1 MSAAV
6 NVERAQLGALGAQ
19 LGRGAQAIV
28 YDLPGMS
35 LPDVYGPLVY
45 KEYRERYGSPNDL
58 RRTVSDRL
66 SLDPRK
72 RTYLDEISAWPL
84 RVVEDEGE
92 VRGIIMRRVP
102 DSFLDSLALPGTGR
116 TTRTL
121 REVQNLFISPEL
133 AQRIGRPVPDGNQRK
148 RICRDFAA
156 ALTFFHHELAVA
168 FGDINAKN
176 ELYRLGN
183 TASVLFI
190 DCDGV
195 RRTGQ
200 ISGTEQLNTPDWVPP
215 NREPLSQATDLYK
228 LGLFILR
235 CLCPGPNTSTRLDPA
250 PAREVL
256 DDTGCKMLE
265 DALREDPRGRPSARA
280 WQTYLSRLIGDPIEP
295 PVLLSARIDEPWVP
309 AGQPVA
315 VHWQAIDALSVEVR
329 SATFVDRVDGST
341 GEGTVWV
348 PLETNYVWV
357 IARNRVGEDARQI
370 GPIGL
375 VSRPPEV
382 QLPVPMPHLRW
393 PPSAALVSPYLP
405 ALPVFPHVDV
415 PTPLVAPT
423 ELLGATGPVAGPTL
437 PPLSSIAPPFDV
449 TSLIMNG
456 PHLDFGRDL
465 PTITLPDI
473 DPVPADEEIQQ

>member
-6 NVERAQLGALGAQ
+6 NVERAQLGALGAA

-28 YDLPGMS
+28 YDLPGMN

-45 KEYRERYGSPNDL
+45 KEYREPYGSPNDL

-66 SLDPRK
+66 TLDPRK
-72 RTYLDEISAWPL
+72 RAQLDEISAWPL
-84 RVVEDEGE
+84 RVVTDDGE
-92 VRGIIMRRVP
+92 VCGIIMRRVP
-102 DSFLDSLALPGTGR
+102 DSFTDSLALPGTGR
-116 TTRTL
+116 TTKTL

-133 AQRIGRPVPDGNQRK
+133 AQRIGRPVPDNNQRK

-156 ALTFFHHELAVA
+156 ALTFFHQELAVA

-176 ELYRLGN
+176 ELYRLGGA
-183 TASVLFI
+183 ASVLFI

-200 ISGTEQLNTPDWVPP
+200 ISSTDQLNTPDWVPP

-235 CLCPGPNTSTRLDPA
+235 CLCPGPNASTRLDPA
-250 PAREVL
+250 PARELL
-256 DDTGCKMLE
+256 DDTGYKMLE
-265 DALREDPRGRPSARA
+265 DALRDDPRGRPSARE

-295 PVLLSARIDEPWVP
+295 PVLLSARIDEQWVP

-315 VHWQAIDALSVEVR
+315 VHWQATDAITVDVR
-329 SATFVDRVDGST
+329 GATFADRVDGSA

-357 IARNRVGEDARQI
+357 IARNRVGEDVRRI
-370 GPIGL
+370 GPIAL

-382 QLPVPMPHLRW
+382 PLPVPMPQLRW
-393 PPSAALVSPYLP
+393 PPAAALVSPYLP

-415 PTPLVAPT
+415 PTPMVAPT
-423 ELLGATGPVAGPTL
+423 ELLGTNGPDAGRIL

-449 TSLIMNG
+449 TSLILG
-456 PHLDFGRDL
+456 CPR
-465 PTITLPDI
+465 ITATL
-473 DPVPADEEIQQ
+473 EEIQP